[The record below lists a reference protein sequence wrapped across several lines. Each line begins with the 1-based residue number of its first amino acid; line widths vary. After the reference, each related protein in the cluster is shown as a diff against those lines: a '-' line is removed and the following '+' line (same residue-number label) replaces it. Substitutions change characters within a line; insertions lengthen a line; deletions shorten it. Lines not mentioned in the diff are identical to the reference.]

1 MDAKAMIGE
10 AGFWRKR
17 YNHGEIS
24 WSIAHY
30 GCVFL
35 AIFLSVAAAAVLQ
48 LPSKETGVATFLT
61 SLAAALGSL
70 GAAGGFESKWRSN
83 RLSRSEI
90 DCLLIDLQADK
101 PDLDALAA
109 KLKEIISKHDMEIVS
124 PENKKKPGSEGEGGT
139 VKPTGTDKSA
149 GATEADDAG
158 ANSQTGDVKQTP
170 LQ

>member
-1 MDAKAMIGE
+1 MDAKAIGE
-10 AGFWRKR
+10 EASYWRKR
-17 YNHGEIS
+17 YNHGEIG

-90 DCLLIDLQADK
+90 DCLLIDVQADK
-101 PDLDALAA
+101 PDLEALAA

-124 PENKKKPGSEGEGGT
+124 PEDKKKPSTGAGSGNG
-139 VKPTGTDKSA
+139 
-149 GATEADDAG
+149 
-158 ANSQTGDVKQTP
+158 
-170 LQ
+170 